1 VSQKKKIFLG
11 VWVLVTAA
19 LFYFFGPSSE
29 SPAPEEVEL
38 EVKVVTPKLEEGQ
51 EQVNSQDELPAKLK
65 GRIDNVLGRIE
76 DMWDPTGRKVKDVEE
91 RMTALEKALE
101 ENNPE
106 LAEKILSEIEVIV
119 SEK

>member
-1 VSQKKKIFLG
+1 MNQKKKIFLG

-19 LFYFFGPSSE
+19 LFYFFGPSSK
-29 SPAPEEVEL
+29 APVPDEVEL
-38 EVKVVTPKLEEGQ
+38 EVKVVTPKNGEGQ
-51 EQVNSQDELPAKLK
+51 EPVNPQDELPAKLK

-91 RMTALEKALE
+91 RMDALENALE

-106 LAEKILSEIEVIV
+106 LAEQILSEIEVIV